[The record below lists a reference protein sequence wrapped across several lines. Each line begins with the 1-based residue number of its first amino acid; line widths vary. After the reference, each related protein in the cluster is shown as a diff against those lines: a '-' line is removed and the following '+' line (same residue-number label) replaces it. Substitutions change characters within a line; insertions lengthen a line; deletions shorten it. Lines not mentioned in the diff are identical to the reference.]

1 MIINKVKILIL
12 MENHPTLL
20 QNNGI
25 LCVKKKMYVKLL
37 SKENLWS
44 FFGVGGL
51 LITDKLITDK
61 LITDKL
67 ITTFFGNDS
76 W

>member
-25 LCVKKKMYVKLL
+25 LWVKKKMYVKLL
-37 SKENLWS
+37 SKENL
-44 FFGVGGL
+44 
-51 LITDKLITDK
+51 
-61 LITDKL
+61 
-67 ITTFFGNDS
+67 
-76 W
+76 